1 MDRNGR
7 AWKQKR
13 GESQAGAFV
22 ALYESS
28 YIRPVLFVS
37 SFTIGKRKQLSMN
50 PIWKESMPVRSFEVG
65 KSGLLK
71 PQVIFQFFQEAAGKH
86 ATHLGV
92 GYETLRGLGLF
103 WVLSRV
109 KVEISKLPAWG
120 DEVTLTTWPKGV
132 DRLFA
137 LRDFRLSDRDGNE
150 IVRGT
155 SCWLLV
161 DAEKMRPRRIDS
173 IPRSFPLN
181 DKEHALQESLDKIP
195 VPAGLDIR
203 YERRVMTSDL
213 DVNNHVNN
221 TEYVRWI
228 TDCLETGDGPA
239 SSIRTLQISY
249 LEEAKLG
256 ETMVFSLGRA
266 DNAPGTIFVEGAKLV
281 NGAKVVQAKIE
292 INA

>member
-1 MDRNGR
+1 MR
-7 AWKQKR
+7 
-13 GESQAGAFV
+13 
-22 ALYESS
+22 
-28 YIRPVLFVS
+28 
-37 SFTIGKRKQLSMN
+37 MN
-50 PIWKESMPVRSFEVG
+50 PIWKESMLIRSFDVG
-65 KSGLLK
+65 TAGLLK
-71 PQVIFQFFQEAAGKH
+71 PQGIFQLFQEAAGNH

-92 GYETLRGLGLF
+92 GYGTLRELGLF

-109 KVEISKLPAWG
+109 KVEILKLPAWG

-137 LRDFRLSDRDGNE
+137 LRDFRLSGRDGDTM
-150 IVRGT
+150 VQGT

-161 DAEKMRPRRIDS
+161 DIEKMRPRRIDS

-195 VPAGLDIR
+195 VPAGLDVR

-228 TDCLETGDGPA
+228 TDCLEPGDGPA
-239 SSIRTLQISY
+239 RSIRTLQINY

-256 ETMVFSLGRA
+256 ETMVFSLGHA
-266 DNAPGTIFVEGAKLV
+266 DTTPASLFVEGV
-281 NGAKVVQAKIE
+281 NRASGAKVVQAKIE
-292 INA
+292 LNE